1 MIEIKAYFAWKPATR
16 ERALSFARWLFRNM
30 TGVRGDDKRVE
41 YINARHVRGVR
52 FTLEDMR

>member
-1 MIEIKAYFAWKPATR
+1 
-16 ERALSFARWLFRNM
+16 M